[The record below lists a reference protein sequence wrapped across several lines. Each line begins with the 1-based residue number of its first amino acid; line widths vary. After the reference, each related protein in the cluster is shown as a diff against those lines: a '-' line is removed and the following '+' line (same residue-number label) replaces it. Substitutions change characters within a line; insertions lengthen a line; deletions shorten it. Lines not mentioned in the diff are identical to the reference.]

1 VILTLCA
8 LQASNDKAA
17 DGSDLVL
24 QDTQNET
31 AALLYLSMDRF
42 ANMLAVGRK
51 GLVYSISREVLHT
64 HTRARTHTHTHLPP
78 PPASPARC
86 CLPVWAAPC
95 VHESAAH
102 ISLIGFRV

>member
-64 HTRARTHTHTHLPP
+64 HTRARTHTHTHTSHPHLHLPRGA
-78 PPASPARC
+78 ASPCGLLRVC
-86 CLPVWAAPC
+86 M
-95 VHESAAH
+95 SRRRT
-102 ISLIGFRV
+102 FR